1 MRLKICLALALT
13 TLNIKAS
20 DQISRDLLEDG
31 KTVQDIMGM
40 VADLGLNCA
49 SIDQWAIVVREFN
62 NLAKGIARVIVEEA
76 QTLAYKPD
84 YPTVCHVLTNAQIA
98 TYEEHSVK
106 KSWGGGPRWG
116 NSQPYST
123 QTTQE
128 QKRPTYYWPKY
139 FIEVTEKGNDAHP
152 SFAKNNVFYGI
163 NRKISNSLGS
173 YIDID
178 GPLKLMSGLFLKD
191 NLLGTLGVKTQ
202 GDTDMGALMKTA
214 VLSPFEK
221 ARLVANHEKTHA
233 TYEANI
239 WPVGLSQTIA
249 EHLTVCGPVRVK
261 NRQEPGGYGWNL
273 KGVPM
278 TCPVAMTKDA
288 YAYWDTGVIDYIDP
302 QAVAAMATAA
312 NPAACGAAAA
322 ADALGGM
329 RAGNSEAKGESS
341 QVGAALSKLTEKL
354 RGGLKTCS
362 WPIIGSSEAIAKKAV
377 AATDAAKW
385 LGPYCTVWGALAP
398 RSSSS
403 PYQNDYSYANSAL
416 KFKLL
421 AHELFGVPRG
431 NRERWSLAYPW
442 EGPGASNLS
451 ESLKKQF
458 PFLASMNISALTD
471 KVSAGSSSGL
481 SRAEDLYQAGDPR
494 LVDTSLNGNLISTRV
509 LNLAKEIAYLAA
521 LEVTSN
527 KVADKAKDAYLKHSG
542 KKLKSSEEILG
553 AEGQHLDAIEE
564 QSAELGKQPIYG
576 TVTYCHRSEQDRGL
590 LFGDLNRSFDVG
602 IALSSND
609 LPYRGPTFPFSQ
621 YNNKK
626 ACLTHSGFSGCQ
638 NWKGGLN
645 HYCADVNDGLAV
657 YYHRQEIVGWQEAP
671 NPVFKTFA
679 ARCGYLGKYRDRKN
693 KVVYRYECHDSE
705 ISQTSEDTRKRVSRP
720 DPKNHRSLAE
730 NNEQTAQAIGLAA
743 KASTW
748 VAAEIARNKYAD
760 MTGHNYLPGEKR
772 VYTIWEK
779 IDCVSPSKVTTVSS
793 SLGSYTRYESCE
805 EAIRYIVYKYFQTK
819 LLRRFCDGLGKKQG
833 DPWK

>member
-1 MRLKICLALALT
+1 MRFSLFLTLAFTPLM
-13 TLNIKAS
+13 IQAS

-31 KTVQDIMGM
+31 KTVQEIMAL

-49 SIDQWAIVVREFN
+49 SIDQWPIVARELN
-62 NLAKGIARVIVEEA
+62 QLARGIAQVMAEEA

-84 YPTVCHVLTNAQIA
+84 YPTVCHVLTASQIA
-98 TYEEHSVK
+98 TYHEESVK
-106 KSWGGGPRWG
+106 KSWGGGPKWG
-116 NSQPYST
+116 SSQPYST
-123 QTTQE
+123 ETTEE
-128 QKRPTYYWPKY
+128 QIKPSYYWPKY

-152 SFAKNNVFYGI
+152 SFAKNNMLYGI
-163 NRKISNSLGS
+163 NRKIANSLGS
-173 YIDID
+173 FVEID
-178 GPLKLMSGLFLKD
+178 GPLKLMTGLFLKD

-202 GDTDMGALMKTA
+202 GNTDMDSMMKTA

-221 ARLVANHEKTHA
+221 ARMVANQEKTHA

-249 EHLTVCGPVRVK
+249 EHLTVCGPVRTK
-261 NRQEPGGYGWNL
+261 KQLEPGGYAWNL

-278 TCPVAMTKDA
+278 TCPVAMAKDA

-312 NPAACGAAAA
+312 NPVACGAAAA

-329 RAGNSEAKGESS
+329 QAGKSKAKGDES
-341 QVGAALSKLTEKL
+341 QVGSALSKLTEKL

-385 LGPYCTVWGALAP
+385 QGPYCTMWGALAP

-403 PYQNDYSYANSAL
+403 PYQNDYSYVNTAL

-421 AHELFGVPRG
+421 AHELFSVPRG

-442 EGPGASNLS
+442 EGPGASDLS

-458 PFLASMNISALTD
+458 PFLASLNLNAILGEISKAEP
-471 KVSAGSSSGL
+471 SGL
-481 SRAEDLYQAGDPR
+481 SRAEDLYPAGDPR
-494 LVDTSLNGNLISTRV
+494 LIDTSFNGKLISTRV

-521 LEVTSN
+521 VHATSDR
-527 KVADKAKDAYLKHSG
+527 VATKAHDEYLKQTG
-542 KKLKSSEEILG
+542 KKLKRTDELLG
-553 AEGQHLDAIEE
+553 AEDQRLNKIEDE
-564 QSAELGKQPIYG
+564 SAELGKQPIYG
-576 TVTYCHRSEQDRGL
+576 TVTYCHRSEQHRGL
-590 LFGDLNRSFDVG
+590 LFGDINNNFDVG
-602 IALSSND
+602 IALASND
-609 LPYRGPTFPFSQ
+609 LPYRGPSLPFAKFDR
-621 YNNKK
+621 KK
-626 ACLTHSGFSGCQ
+626 ACLTHSGFAGCL

-657 YYHRQEIVGWQEAP
+657 YYHRQEIVGWEEAQ
-671 NPVFKTFA
+671 NPIYKTFA
-679 ARCGYLGKYRDRKN
+679 AQCGYQGKYQDRKN
-693 KVVYRYECHDSE
+693 KVIYRYECNDIE
-705 ISQTSEDTRKRVSRP
+705 VGQTKEDTRKRITRP
-720 DPKNHRSLAE
+720 DANNHRSLAE
-730 NNEQTAQAIGLAA
+730 NNEKTAQAIGLAA
-743 KASTW
+743 RAGTW

-760 MTGHNYLPGEKR
+760 ITGHNYLPGEKR

-779 IDCVSPSKVTTVSS
+779 IDCLSPSKVTSVSS
-793 SLGSYTRYESCE
+793 PLGSYTRYQSCE

-819 LLRRFCDGLGKKQG
+819 LLRRFCDGIGKKQG
-833 DPWK
+833 DPWR